1 MIFNPLI
8 TFLGAKTLPRP
19 AHSLVQKFFILA
31 SLQSTFFMIS
41 GTFYVLYVIDKVDY
55 DALGLLLAV
64 SFIVQAILD
73 YPSGVLGDWIGQ
85 RWTLTTAFVAYGL
98 SYGLLAL
105 ANSVTDLMVVYIL
118 VAFAASQESGAMQSW
133 FDNNYKVVADEAD
146 PNRETY
152 QLFQGK
158 LQLILGYLWAA
169 TFIVGGLIATIY
181 FRETVFALQSVGM
194 FVLAGLCLVFVTN
207 FPGILKPERSLTNYF
222 KILGEGLR
230 FTLSSKYMLFFTI
243 FVCISG
249 AVWSIWSQMILFP
262 LYYGYT
268 GSDLGAAFFRCI
280 VWILAAS
287 SAAKAGEWSKK
298 LNVYHWLSRME
309 LFVLTGYFSLFALL
323 IFIFPW
329 ENNLNLLAIGLVC
342 LIFFFLDAGVN
353 ISNILRQR
361 LMLDTIPDNIRNSIY
376 SLFPTLVL
384 IISAPAVFVAGNV
397 IKLLEVPTM
406 LVIMTLIGWIAIGFL
421 FLSLRFLS
429 KRASEEEQISR
440 IVVTSKIEK
449 EEKFS

>member
-8 TFLGAKTLPRP
+8 TFLGVKTLSRP

-64 SFIVQAILD
+64 SFIVQAVLD

-85 RWTLTTAFVAYGL
+85 RWTLTTSFVAYGL
-98 SYGLLAL
+98 SYGLLAV
-105 ANSVTDLMVVYIL
+105 ANSVTDLMFVYIL

-133 FDNNYKVVADEAD
+133 FDNNYKVVADKAD

-169 TFIVGGLIATIY
+169 TFIVGGLIATFY
-181 FRETVFALQSVGM
+181 LRETVFALQSVGM
-194 FVLAGLCLVFVTN
+194 FILAGLCLVFISN
-207 FPGILKPERSLTNYF
+207 FPGIPKLERSLTNYF

-230 FTLSSKYMLFFTI
+230 FTLFSKYMLFFTI

-268 GSDLGAAFFRCI
+268 GSDLGAAIFRCI

-287 SAAKAGEWSKK
+287 SAAKAGVWSKK
-298 LNVYHWLSRME
+298 LNIRRWLPRME
-309 LFVLTGYFSLFALL
+309 LFVLTGYFGLFALL

-329 ENNLNLLAIGLVC
+329 KNSINFFAIGLVC

-361 LMLDTIPDNIRNSIY
+361 LMLDIIPDNIRNSIY

-384 IISAPAVFVAGNV
+384 IISAPAVFVAGIV
-397 IKLLEVPTM
+397 IKSLEVPTM
-406 LVIMTLIGWIAIGFL
+406 LVIMALVGWIAIGFL
-421 FLSLRFLS
+421 FLSLHFLS
-429 KRASEEEQISR
+429 KRASEDEQISR
-440 IVVTSKIEK
+440 IIVSSKIDH
-449 EEKFS
+449 